1 MEFLNDKKRKA
12 EGDLLEALLEMKAV
26 QDEMK
31 AGQDEMKA
39 ELVAT
44 KKEVLELKKLLTEEG
59 NDMAVSWT
67 EKAQSSPADS
77 KTDAHHEEPDELSDD
92 DELSVVDPADKWM
105 TMLRQLREYR
115 ILNGHCNV
123 PRTHPKLGKWVD
135 NQRLHYKNFK
145 LGSGHKIK
153 EERIPM
159 LESIGMTWGKSFPSI
174 PSWDEHLEE
183 YKKYKSAMRC
193 DPPVNPDKPNSLAI
207 WVSTQRNEYRRFK
220 KGRDS
225 LLTVELIGQLN
236 DAAFT
241 WKGPR
246 LT

>member
-59 NDMAVSWT
+59 NNMAVSGT
-67 EKAQSSPADS
+67 EKAQSWPADS
-77 KTDAHHEEPDELSDD
+77 NTDAHHEGPDELSDD

-105 TMLRQLREYR
+105 TMFRQLREYR

-123 PRTHPKLGKWVD
+123 PVKNSTGRHPKLGTWVD
-135 NQRLHYKNFK
+135 NQRRHYKNFK
-145 LGSGHKIK
+145 LGSGQKIK

-159 LESIGMTWGKSFPSI
+159 LESIGMTWGRNFPSI

-183 YKKYKSAMRC
+183 YKEVQMGNAM
-193 DPPVNPDKPNSLAI
+193 
-207 WVSTQRNEYRRFK
+207 
-220 KGRDS
+220 
-225 LLTVELIGQLN
+225 
-236 DAAFT
+236 
-241 WKGPR
+241 
-246 LT
+246 